1 MNKREDLLSKVWTG
15 PQLEIGGKAVML
27 SPIRYS
33 ILESWR
39 NSLFDSSNTEQSTV
53 EAMGELL
60 LIGSATPEEI
70 QQLRKDT
77 PEERKAKIVSFML
90 ETEDEFSVA
99 SAGVQERLESIRAAM
114 VESESP
120 GKEDALAHAS

>member
-1 MNKREDLLSKVWTG
+1 MNKREDLLSKAWTG
-15 PQLEIGGKAVML
+15 PQLTIGGKPIML
-27 SPIRYS
+27 SPVRYS

-39 NSLFDSSNTEQSTV
+39 NSLFDSSNTEQSAV

-60 LIGSATPEEI
+60 LICSATAAEV
-70 QQLRKDT
+70 QQLRNST
-77 PEERKAKIVSFML
+77 PEDRKSNIVCFML
-90 ETEDEFSVA
+90 ETEDEFSLA

-120 GKEDALAHAS
+120 GKEDAPAHAS